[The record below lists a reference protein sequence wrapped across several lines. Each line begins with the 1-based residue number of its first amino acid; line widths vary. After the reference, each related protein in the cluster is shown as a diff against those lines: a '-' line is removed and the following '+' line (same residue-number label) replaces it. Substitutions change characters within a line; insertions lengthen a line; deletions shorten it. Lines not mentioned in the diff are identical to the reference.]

1 MRCPGGLEGLRG
13 EASSSM
19 NWTFA
24 SDQQDG
30 KGNQGGEAAF
40 KPYDWIVFNL

>member
-30 KGNQGGEAAF
+30 KGNQGGEAVF
-40 KPYDWIVFNL
+40 KLHDWTVFNL